1 MATARLTMG
10 AVFGTIASTAAT
22 VTGLLDSVNAGAGM
36 LNDYVNS
43 AADEQRKNIKADA
56 AVLEKKIIE
65 RISKEQAER
74 RIDINKFC
82 TKSALHLELYQEA
95 YDEFKE
101 LFSREE

>member
-43 AADEQRKNIKADA
+43 AAVEQRKNIKADA

-82 TKSALHLELYQEA
+82 AKSDLHLELYQEA
-95 YDEFKE
+95 YDEFKD